1 MKTRVL
7 LSAVSALALVVLAAC
22 GTAAPAAAPAA
33 PAATGG
39 DAFPVTVTHK
49 LGTTTVKAAPQR
61 VVAVGLRDQDFALA
75 LGVKPIGVSTWFE
88 GYTIGPWAKAAAGD
102 VKPTVIGTAQGP
114 NLEAVA
120 ALKPDL
126 ILSIYAT
133 SDKAVYDKLSQI
145 APTIA
150 APAGTEDYAL
160 SWQDQLKLTG
170 QALGQA
176 QKAAALTTEVEGK
189 IAKAKADHPEFAG
202 KSIVYGGLAGDPGA
216 YTSTDQRGR
225 FLTSLG
231 FTIPKEIDGL
241 ATADSAF
248 FASISKENFR
258 YFDADVAI
266 IIGPSNDPAT
276 VIATEPLYKD
286 LKNVQQ
292 GRVIFFDELKGAWSG
307 ALSFN
312 SPLSLPYA
320 LDGFVAALAAAAD
333 GNPATTVP
341 KEPQLQLGG

>member
-7 LSAVSALALVVLAAC
+7 LSAVSALALVALAAC
-22 GTAAPAAAPAA
+22 GTAAPAAPPAPAA
-33 PAATGG
+33 PGG
-39 DAFPVTVTHK
+39 DTFPVTVTHK

-75 LGVKPIGVSTWFE
+75 LGAKPVGVSTWFE

-133 SDKAVYDKLSQI
+133 ADKTMYDKLSQI

-170 QALGQA
+170 QALGQS
-176 QKAAALTTEVEGK
+176 QKAATLTTDLEAK
-189 IAKAKADHPEFAG
+189 ITKAKADHPAFAG
-202 KSIVYGGLAGDPGA
+202 KTIVYGGLAGDPGA

-231 FTIPKEIDGL
+231 FTIPKQIDAL
-241 ATADSAF
+241 ATSENAY
-248 FASISKENFR
+248 FAAISKENYR

-266 IIGPSNDPAT
+266 IIGPSSDPAT

-286 LKNVQQ
+286 LKVVQD
-292 GRVIFFDELKGAWSG
+292 GRTIFFDELKGSWSG

-320 LDGFVAALAAAAD
+320 IDGIVAALAAATD
-333 GNPATTVP
+333 GNPATVVP
-341 KEPQLQLGG
+341 KEPPVQLN

>member
-1 MKTRVL
+1 MKTKILVG
-7 LSAVSALALVVLAAC
+7 AAAALATLLLAAC
-22 GTAAPAAAPAA
+22 GTAAPAAAPPAAA
-33 PAATGG
+33 PQN

-49 LGTTTVKAAPQR
+49 LGATTIKAAPQR

-75 LGVKPIGVSTWFE
+75 LGVKPIGVAQWFE
-88 GYTIGPWAKAAAGD
+88 GYTIGPWATAAAGD
-102 VKPTVIGTAQGP
+102 VKPTVIGSAQGP

-133 SDKAVYDKLSQI
+133 ADKAVYDKLSQI

-150 APAGTEDYAL
+150 GPVGTEDYAL

-170 QALGQA
+170 QALGQT
-176 QKAAALTTEVEGK
+176 QKADTLTKDVEAK
-189 IAKAKADHPEFAG
+189 IAKVKTDHPEFAG
-202 KSIVYGGLAGDPGA
+202 KTIVYGGLGGDPGA

-231 FTIPKEIDGL
+231 FTIPKNIDGL
-241 ATADSAF
+241 ATTESAF
-248 FASISKENFR
+248 FAAISKENFR
-258 YFDADVAI
+258 YFDTDVAI

-276 VIATEPLYKD
+276 VIASEPLYKD
-286 LKNVQQ
+286 LKVVQD
-292 GRVIFFDELKGAWSG
+292 GRTIFFDELKGAWSG

-333 GNPATTVP
+333 GNPATVVP
-341 KEPQLQLGG
+341 KEPQLLLGG